1 MIQRDMIEVK
11 EATTSEDI
19 ARDVRLFR
27 GRLSLGAAYQ
37 VDQRAMADI
46 GVEFIESEIRRRI
59 MEELYGDLEAALS
72 VLDIAFSA
80 WSFGDAL
87 PVSKAL
93 GILRAHV
100 DEIRGAP

>member
-1 MIQRDMIEVK
+1 MVQRDMIEVE

-37 VDQRAMADI
+37 VDRRMLADV
-46 GVEFIESEIRRRI
+46 GVGFIESEIRRRI
-59 MEELYGDLEAALS
+59 MGELYGDIEAALS
-72 VLDIAFSA
+72 VLDIAFSV
-80 WSFGDAL
+80 WSFDDAL

-100 DEIRGAP
+100 DEIRGEP